1 MQLQQADSAQSRQ
14 SCLIG
19 ASLSEPHTSGTTLQD
34 ACVCLHTTVWSYR
47 KLNWIRI
54 CTRGKALQNSTRWTA
69 SLSNSK
75 PVDLLNVTE
84 DSSPCNS
91 TPMNLL
97 SARERLR
104 LERERRATARLQRR
118 RQREQ
123 GRRRSEQTEAKLD
136 RRRTQG
142 RSPLSHSVDPSAWS

>member
-1 MQLQQADSAQSRQ
+1 MFAYDRMV
-14 SCLIG
+14 
-19 ASLSEPHTSGTTLQD
+19 T
-34 ACVCLHTTVWSYR
+34 YR

-54 CTRGKALQNSTRWTA
+54 YTRGKALQNSCSVQVDTMEP

-75 PVDLLNVTE
+75 PVDLLNVTG

-97 SARERLR
+97 SEKERLR
-104 LERERRATARLQRR
+104 LEREKRATARLQRR
-118 RQREQ
+118 HQREQ
-123 GRRRSEQTEAKLD
+123 GRRQSEKTEAKLD
-136 RRRTQG
+136 RRRTQR